1 MDDELSE
8 GILLEKFN
16 RHRISFDAE
25 APGGF
30 SPLSDISSTSTVVA
44 HSSNV
49 AASSKMNL
57 HCCDEGSCASDS
69 CICTVDLCFL
79 ARNSRQLSRTCN
91 ISKVESSVLKDRLNK
106 AWNIIGNAKTRA
118 EAETSGGMQEAGS
131 AINGVKPVAAC
142 KKQEVQLFGRTYSWS
157 KFRPVLSKELLK
169 ELAPSS
175 AAATEPETSCENHAA
190 SALSQLA
197 CLKSAVVHRK
207 TKCITDEDLL
217 PSQGTRGEPS
227 LLPRCPTSRLYPFV
241 L

>member
-8 GILLEKFN
+8 GILLENFN

-44 HSSNV
+44 DIST
-49 AASSKMNL
+49 KMRT
-57 HCCDEGSCASDS
+57 HCCDEGCCASDS

-91 ISKVESSVLKDRLNK
+91 ISKLEPSVLKDRLNK
-106 AWNIIGNAKTRA
+106 AWKIIGNAKTRA

-157 KFRPVLSKELLK
+157 KFRPVVSKELLK
-169 ELAPSS
+169 ELPSS
-175 AAATEPETSCENHAA
+175 AAATEPETSCENHSA

-217 PSQGTRGEPS
+217 PSQGTRREPS